1 MGAVVV
7 DSCSFYDVHK
17 VHSSLP
23 SQVLVPII
31 IFAYWFVALPL
42 AYHLAFVRSGGTTDC
57 NGHQSFCGIV
67 GLVGGMT
74 MGTWTHFILLGIYCA
89 FMIDWRLEAKLA
101 KDRLDLERDTTDYR
115 SGDNIISTSCHD
127 DDVSLTDLS
136 PVKALDI

>member
-1 MGAVVV
+1 MYINVTHR
-7 DSCSFYDVHK
+7 F
-17 VHSSLP
+17 LLLL
-23 SQVLVPII
+23 QVLVPII

-101 KDRLDLERDTTDYR
+101 KERLDLERDT
-115 SGDNIISTSCHD
+115 GDDKIISTPCH